1 MSENQEMRV
10 AFVTLLT
17 TQMRF
22 NVATTKVL
30 GKLVGKQQV
39 EPEDVDDL
47 VKYLKLSMDRSEDII
62 ALMRSSS
69 DDS

>member
-1 MSENQEMRV
+1 
-10 AFVTLLT
+10 
-17 TQMRF
+17 MRF